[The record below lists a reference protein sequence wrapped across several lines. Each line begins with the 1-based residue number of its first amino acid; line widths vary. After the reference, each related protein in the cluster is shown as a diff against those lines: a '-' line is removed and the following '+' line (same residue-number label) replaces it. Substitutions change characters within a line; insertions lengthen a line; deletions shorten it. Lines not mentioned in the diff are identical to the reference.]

1 MAILM
6 PIKVELFDNLDAV
19 AADAG
24 EALSRAGQSLPFDR
38 LDWYRLIAR
47 HTPPEGKLLIA
58 RAREGADA
66 AWLFLSVNGRA
77 GAALTNWYSFRHGVI
92 GSGRPDLVR
101 AIAAKLRG
109 RLATL
114 SVGPLDKTEELTTAL
129 RHAGWFVRQEEMTG
143 SWQADTAGL
152 SFANYWAARPGQ
164 LRSTFKRKSKAS
176 RIQTEIHL
184 CFNPEAWDAY
194 LSVYERS
201 WKGTEGAPEML
212 RELAETEA
220 AASTLR
226 LGIARK
232 DGVPVA
238 AQLWLVE
245 NGTAWIH
252 KLAYD
257 EAYKTLSPGTILSEA
272 MFRHAIDVDRVER
285 IDFGTGDDPY
295 KRDWM
300 DRRVPLWRLTAFNP
314 RSPSGLTAAG
324 RAAASAL
331 VRRLRSR

>member
-1 MAILM
+1 M
-6 PIKVELFDNLDAV
+6 PIEVELFDNLDAI

-24 EALSRAGQSLPFDR
+24 DALSRQRQPLLFDR
-38 LDWYRLIAR
+38 LDWYRLIQR
-47 HTPPEGKLLIA
+47 HTPPQGQLLIA

-66 AWLFLSVNGRA
+66 AWLFLSADGRA

-92 GSGRPDLVR
+92 GSTRGDLLQ
-101 AIAAKLRG
+101 AIAGCLRD
-109 RLATL
+109 RVATL
-114 SVGPLDKTEELTTAL
+114 SIGPLDSTETLAAAL
-129 RHAGWFVRQEEMTG
+129 RHEGWLVREEEVTG
-143 SWQADTAGL
+143 SWQAQTAGL
-152 SFANYWAARPGQ
+152 SFAEYWAARPGQ
-164 LRSTFKRKSKAS
+164 LRSTFKRKSKAAS
-176 RIQTEIHL
+176 VDTEI
-184 CFNPEAWDAY
+184 CSYFNPAAWDAY
-194 LSVYERS
+194 LTVYDKS
-201 WKGTEGAPEML
+201 WKGSEGAPAML
-212 RELAETEA
+212 RDLAQMESA
-220 AASTLR
+220 AGTLR

-257 EAYKTLSPGTILSEA
+257 EACKALSPGTILSEA

-285 IDFGTGDDPY
+285 IDFGTGDDAY

-300 DRRVPLWRLTAFNP
+300 DARVPLWRLTAYNP
-314 RSPSGLTAAG
+314 RSLSGLTAAG